1 MLYKITRTRFSQMK
15 PDDFTYLNLT
25 QIAIEKK
32 AIPFILFK
40 RN

>member
-1 MLYKITRTRFSQMK
+1 MK

-25 QIAIEKK
+25 RIAIGKK